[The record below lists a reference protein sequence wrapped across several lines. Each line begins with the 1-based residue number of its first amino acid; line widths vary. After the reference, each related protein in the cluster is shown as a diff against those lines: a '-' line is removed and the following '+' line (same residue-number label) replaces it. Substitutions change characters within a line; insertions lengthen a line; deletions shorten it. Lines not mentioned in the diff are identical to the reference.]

1 MDLEQTLITKNLK
14 QMKKTVTT
22 KQLEVP
28 VGALIEVADLLIE
41 NEITHQMVATDED
54 NDTVTIEVEYDRDD
68 RDTIHEVED
77 AIDDYEADD
86 DEDADN
92 EEDSD
97 K

>member
-1 MDLEQTLITKNLK
+1 M

-54 NDTVTIEVEYDRDD
+54 NDTVTIEVEYDRDE
-68 RDTIHEVED
+68 RDTIHEIEN
-77 AIDDYEADD
+77 AIDDYEEDEDESDD
-86 DEDADN
+86 DDN
-92 EEDSD
+92 DD
-97 K
+97 RK

>member
-1 MDLEQTLITKNLK
+1 VAQILITKNLK

-54 NDTVTIEVEYDRDD
+54 NDTVTIEVEYDRDE

-77 AIDDYEADD
+77 AIDDYEADEE
-86 DEDADN
+86 EDADN

>member
-1 MDLEQTLITKNLK
+1 M

-54 NDTVTIEVEYDRDD
+54 NDTVTIEVEYDRDE
-68 RDTIHEVED
+68 RDTIHEIEN
-77 AIDDYEADD
+77 AIDDYE
-86 DEDADN
+86 ED

-97 K
+97 DYDSDDRK

>member
-1 MDLEQTLITKNLK
+1 
-14 QMKKTVTT
+14 MKKTVTT

-54 NDTVTIEVEYDRDD
+54 NDTVTIEVEYDRDE

-77 AIDDYEADD
+77 AIDDYEADEE
-86 DEDADN
+86 EDADN

>member
-1 MDLEQTLITKNLK
+1 
-14 QMKKTVTT
+14 MKKTVTT

-54 NDTVTIEVEYDRDD
+54 NDTVTIEVEYDRDE

-77 AIDDYEADD
+77 AIDDYEVD
-86 DEDADN
+86 DEDDN
-92 EEDSD
+92 DNDDDDSSD
-97 K
+97 DNSK